1 MARYGR
7 QLKIWQVNLDRT
19 MQTFSELRKVA
30 AESGIDLLLLQ
41 EPPAVRRNIGGFGPA
56 NVVLTGAEREE
67 RPWAAVVVLNRSIS
81 LLRIGHLSTSYT
93 VYVELTTHLGP
104 LVVVSCYMRHSVP
117 KEVFVR
123 ELRIIA
129 DSSVF
134 IGMDANSNSSL
145 WGSPITDRN

>member
-7 QLKIWQVNLDRT
+7 QLQIWQANLDRT
-19 MQTFSELRKVA
+19 MRMTCELRKAA
-30 AESGIDLLLLQ
+30 AESGVDLLLLQ
-41 EPPAVRRNIGGFGPA
+41 EPLAVRGHFRGLGPA

-104 LVVVSCYMRHSVP
+104 LVVVPCYMRHSVP
-117 KEVFVR
+117 KEVR